1 MKKLDF
7 FLVRKKLFILYILKN
22 KVCND
27 IIIDI
32 IENLINS
39 KYIDRLNNVNK
50 QIRGFSEILNNHDT
64 IYFYSSGNQYYENI
78 PRINYL
84 KKKLSEEKEEYFS
97 KYYKTWLKFQ
107 YYLIKTKSSEYQC
120 IVYGFTDNKKL
131 SDILKKY

>member
-1 MKKLDF
+1 MEKKLDF
-7 FLVRKKLFILYILKN
+7 FLVKKKLFVLYILKN
-22 KVCND
+22 KLCND
-27 IIIDI
+27 IIMEI

-39 KYIDRLNNVNK
+39 KYIDRLNNVNR
-50 QIRGFSEILNNHDT
+50 QIRIFSEFLNSRDA
-64 IYFYSSGNQYYENI
+64 IYSGNQPYIENI
-78 PRINYL
+78 SRINYL

-120 IVYGFTDNKKL
+120 IVYGFQNTKKL

>member
-1 MKKLDF
+1 MEKKLDF
-7 FLVRKKLFILYILKN
+7 FLVKKKLFVLYILKN
-22 KVCND
+22 KLCND
-27 IIIDI
+27 IIMDI

-39 KYIDRLNNVNK
+39 KYIDRLNNVNR
-50 QIRGFSEILNNHDT
+50 QIRIFSEFLNSRDA
-64 IYFYSSGNQYYENI
+64 IYSGNQSYIENI

>member
-1 MKKLDF
+1 MEKKLDF
-7 FLVRKKLFILYILKN
+7 FLVKKKLFVLYILKN
-22 KVCND
+22 KLCND
-27 IIIDI
+27 IIMDI

-39 KYIDRLNNVNK
+39 KYIDRLNNVNR
-50 QIRGFSEILNNHDT
+50 QIRIFSEFLNSRDA
-64 IYFYSSGNQYYENI
+64 IYSGNQPYIENI
-78 PRINYL
+78 SRINYL

-120 IVYGFTDNKKL
+120 IVYGFQNTKKL